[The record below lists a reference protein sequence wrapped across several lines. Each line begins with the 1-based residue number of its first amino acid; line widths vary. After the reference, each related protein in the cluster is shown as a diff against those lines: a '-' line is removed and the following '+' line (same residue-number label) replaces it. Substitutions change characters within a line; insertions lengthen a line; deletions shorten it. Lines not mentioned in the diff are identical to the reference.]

1 MPDMSAAIASP
12 PPLKRST
19 RFFYGLGGVA
29 LGLKDN
35 GFSYLLLIFY
45 NQVVGL
51 PAATVGLAVMIALVI
66 DAMFDPII
74 GQMSDNFRSRWGRR
88 HPFMYASALPIALS
102 YLLIWNPPTGW
113 SHEALFAYLIVV
125 AVLIRTFLALFEI
138 PSAALA
144 PELTTDYH
152 GRTNLLS
159 FRALF
164 IWYGALIMTLL
175 TFRVFLKADAAHPV
189 AQLNPAGYSMY
200 GLVSA
205 IVMFVV
211 ILASAIGTHSQIPF
225 LRNPAVR
232 KVSPWQT
239 LKEMVGSITDLTFL
253 PLLLAGIF
261 NAMGYGL
268 SVALNLYFNTFFW
281 GLTATQI
288 SFFVFA
294 QFISSAVAV
303 MLATPMSRWLGKRNA
318 AILAKTLAFS
328 IGVAPIALRLMGL
341 FPANGHP
348 ALLPILFVQAMT
360 SVTFASIAAVLHSS
374 MIADVVEE
382 TELRTGRRSEGLF
395 FAASIFVAK
404 AVSGVGIFASSMVLL
419 AIGFPDHAQPG
430 DVSDQ
435 VIRNLGLV
443 YIPALALTYLTAIAA
458 MSFFRITRERH
469 EANLARLAEALVDG
483 SAPVTPRT

>member
-1 MPDMSAAIASP
+1 MSNALPPVTA
-12 PPLKRST
+12 PPLSRAT
-19 RFFYGLGGVA
+19 RFYYGLGGVA

-51 PAATVGLAVMIALVI
+51 PAATVGLAVMVALVL
-66 DAMFDPII
+66 DAMIDPII
-74 GQMSDNFRSRWGRR
+74 GQVSDNWRSRWGRR

-102 YLLIWNPPTGW
+102 YLLIWNPPMAW
-113 SHEALFAYLIVV
+113 SHEALFIYLVIV

-144 PELTTDYH
+144 PELVTNYDD
-152 GRTNLLS
+152 RTKLLA

-164 IWYGALIMTLL
+164 IWYGALIMTML
-175 TFRVFLKADAAHPV
+175 TFQVFLKADADHPV

-205 IVMFVV
+205 IVIFIV
-211 ILASAIGTHSQIPF
+211 ILVSAIGTHSEIPR
-225 LRNPAVR
+225 LRKAQVR
-232 KVSPWQT
+232 KIGLKQT
-239 LKEMVGSITDLTFL
+239 MTEMVGSITDLTFL

-281 GLTATQI
+281 ALTAPQI
-288 SFFVFA
+288 SLFVFA
-294 QFISSAVAV
+294 QLISSTAAVI
-303 MLATPMSRWLGKRNA
+303 LATPMSRWLGKRNA

-328 IGVAPIALRLMGL
+328 IGVLPIALRLMGV
-341 FPANGHP
+341 FPDNGHP
-348 ALLPILFVQAMT
+348 ALLPILFVQAMV

-382 TELRTGRRSEGLF
+382 TELRNGRRSEGLF

-430 DVSDQ
+430 DVNEE

-443 YIPALALTYLTAIAA
+443 YIPALALTYVSAIGA

-469 EANLARLAEALVDG
+469 EANLAKLAEASG
-483 SAPVTPRT
+483 PGQN

>member
-1 MPDMSAAIASP
+1 MSNALPPVTA
-12 PPLKRST
+12 PPLSRAT
-19 RFFYGLGGVA
+19 RFYYGLGGVA

-51 PAATVGLAVMIALVI
+51 PAATVGLAVMVALVL
-66 DAMFDPII
+66 DAMIDPII
-74 GQMSDNFRSRWGRR
+74 GQVSDNWRSRWGRR

-102 YLLIWNPPTGW
+102 YLLIWNPPMAW
-113 SHEALFAYLIVV
+113 SHEALFIYLVFV

-144 PELTTDYH
+144 PELVTNYDD
-152 GRTNLLS
+152 RTKLLA

-164 IWYGALIMTLL
+164 IWYGALIMTML
-175 TFRVFLKADAAHPV
+175 TFQVFLKADADHPV

-205 IVMFVV
+205 IVIFIV
-211 ILASAIGTHSQIPF
+211 ILVSAVGTHSEIPR
-225 LRNPAVR
+225 LRKAQVR
-232 KVSPWQT
+232 KIGLKQT
-239 LKEMVGSITDLTFL
+239 MTEMVGSITDLTFL

-281 GLTATQI
+281 ALTAPQI

-294 QFISSAVAV
+294 QLISSTAAVI
-303 MLATPMSRWLGKRNA
+303 LATPMSRRLGKRNA

-328 IGVAPIALRLMGL
+328 IGVLPIALRLMGV
-341 FPANGHP
+341 FPDNGHP
-348 ALLPILFVQAMT
+348 ALLPILFVQAMV

-382 TELRTGRRSEGLF
+382 TELRNGRRSEGLF

-404 AVSGVGIFASSMVLL
+404 AVSGVGIFASSMILL
-419 AIGFPDHAQPG
+419 AIGFPDHALPG
-430 DVSDQ
+430 DVNEA

-443 YIPALALTYLTAIAA
+443 YIPALALTYVSAIGA

-469 EANLARLAEALVDG
+469 EANLAKLAEASGLG
-483 SAPVTPRT
+483 QN